1 MAQARLSLA
10 ISILQIINSVSHV
23 SASGFVQWCAALG
36 LEPTQPQRD
45 PEPPGFPHY
54 DAAHSFAF
62 KTDDRARAI
71 FDLLAYRDCIIQV
84 RLSVFY
90 HRALF
95 GLLPSKRAA
104 HVRVVLPIL
113 VGRYGPPRRMPS
125 MPSMRIFGDA
135 ETDAYLSRI
144 EMGRRRE
151 MLVVNVGDRAVWK
164 LAGGVVM
171 MVEP

>member
-1 MAQARLSLA
+1 MAQLSLA
-10 ISILQIINSVSHV
+10 VSILQIVNSVSHV
-23 SASGFVQWCAALG
+23 SASAFLQWCAALG

-62 KTDDRARAI
+62 KTDDRAAAT
-71 FDLLAYRDCIIQV
+71 FDLLAYRECIIQV
-84 RLSVFY
+84 RLSVHY
-90 HRALF
+90 RRALL
-95 GLLPSKRAA
+95 GLLPSKRAE

-125 MPSMRIFGDA
+125 MPGTRIFGDA
-135 ETDAYLSRI
+135 DTDAYLSRI
-144 EMGRRRE
+144 EMGRRE

-164 LAGGVVM
+164 LAGGLVT